1 MGIKLRVMKG
11 QKAAVCGLILA
22 GVPMETA
29 CKVVAV
35 SRRRMVPYIP
45 ADYRK
50 YRVPLPV
57 PILKMTQRQ
66 RYQYNILREMMPR
79 EKAFQEAMR
88 P

>member
-1 MGIKLRVMKG
+1 MGIKLRVMVA

-29 CKVVAV
+29 CRVAAV
-35 SRRRMVPYIP
+35 SRRRMVPYVP
-45 ADYRK
+45 RDYRK
-50 YRVPLPV
+50 CTAPLPV
-57 PILKMTQRQ
+57 PTSKMTHRQ
-66 RYQYNILREMMPR
+66 RYRYNILREMIPR